1 MRFAGIGKENT
12 AGVMSALRAPQ
23 CGQSGTRGQIP

>member
-1 MRFAGIGKENT
+1 MRFAGIGKGNT

-23 CGQSGTRGQIP
+23 CVQWGTRGQIP